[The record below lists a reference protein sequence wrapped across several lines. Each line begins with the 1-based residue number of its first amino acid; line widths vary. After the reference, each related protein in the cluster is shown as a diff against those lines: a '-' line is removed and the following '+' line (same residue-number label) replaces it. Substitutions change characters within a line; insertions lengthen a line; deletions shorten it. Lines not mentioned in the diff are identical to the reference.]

1 MEVNALGGLFDSLA
15 SYFPTKLF
23 TGEYLNEI
31 QKNDDP
37 YEHTP
42 TRPRESWYPETIEPP
57 PPEEE
62 AESDGKSKAVARQE
76 EALLA
81 LLPLM
86 NRRENAADINWSR
99 NLPISMWTHIV
110 LDDETGLVKHLLL
123 NEVGLQ
129 ADLGIEL
136 EPLLT
141 PSLQI
146 MQLIGNDVKGDI
158 VWLGRAPNLQEVWLY
173 MTSVTG
179 DIKVFSKCRQI
190 RIVGLYRT
198 FAHGSIEIFRTTP
211 KLEMLVAAESN
222 IWGDISVFT
231 HTPHLSKL
239 NLLKLAGV
247 SGDVGEVFG
256 GGKFPQL
263 RALGLSDTYSVKGDI
278 GAFRDTPHLEDLRLW
293 NTAIVGDVSV
303 FANLQELQGLN
314 LHKTGVTGDG
324 MVFATCC
331 PALRELH
338 LWKTATYGDAPGLRD
353 ARIADMKGTVYVD
366 WDA

>member
-1 MEVNALGGLFDSLA
+1 M
-15 SYFPTKLF
+15 
-23 TGEYLNEI
+23 
-31 QKNDDP
+31 
-37 YEHTP
+37 
-42 TRPRESWYPETIEPP
+42 
-57 PPEEE
+57 
-62 AESDGKSKAVARQE
+62 
-76 EALLA
+76 
-81 LLPLM
+81 LPLM

-231 HTPHLSKL
+231 HTSL
-239 NLLKLAGV
+239 
-247 SGDVGEVFG
+247 
-256 GGKFPQL
+256 
-263 RALGLSDTYSVKGDI
+263 VKAESPKACRRVRGC
-278 GAFRDTPHLEDLRLW
+278 GR
-293 NTAIVGDVSV
+293 
-303 FANLQELQGLN
+303 
-314 LHKTGVTGDG
+314 
-324 MVFATCC
+324 
-331 PALRELH
+331 
-338 LWKTATYGDAPGLRD
+338 GLRRWKVS
-353 ARIADMKGTVYVD
+353 ATACPHYRTPTP
-366 WDA
+366 